1 MLTIFV
7 YISGIQTNKSRDKHR
22 AGEHNRTTSQRKDGT
37 RDRTLFDHA
46 TSDVIRIFNV
56 LHFRVLRNSE
66 LMVITDVTEKSSEVV
81 FTSKAILPEAISDQN
96 RLND

>member
-7 YISGIQTNKSRDKHR
+7 YISGIQTNKSRDKHG
-22 AGEHNRTTSQRKDGT
+22 ADEHNRTTSQRKDGT

-56 LHFRVLRNSE
+56 LDFRVLKN
-66 LMVITDVTEKSSEVV
+66 LMVITDLTEKSSEVV